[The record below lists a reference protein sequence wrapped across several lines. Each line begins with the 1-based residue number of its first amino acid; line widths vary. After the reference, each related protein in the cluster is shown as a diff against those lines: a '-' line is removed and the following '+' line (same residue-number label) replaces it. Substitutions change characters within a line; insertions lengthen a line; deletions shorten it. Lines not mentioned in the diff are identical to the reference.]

1 MGWSERAAPFHR
13 FILDTIGCSTESLS
27 WTHTRWEDL
36 SALQRHL
43 VCSSTVLTDAF
54 DARREEG
61 VNLLTSKAQ
70 AAGWLLVIAAP

>member
-1 MGWSERAAPFHR
+1 M
-13 FILDTIGCSTESLS
+13 
-27 WTHTRWEDL
+27 HTRQEDL
-36 SALQRHL
+36 LGLLRRVL
-43 VCSSTVLTDAF
+43 CSGELFTEAF